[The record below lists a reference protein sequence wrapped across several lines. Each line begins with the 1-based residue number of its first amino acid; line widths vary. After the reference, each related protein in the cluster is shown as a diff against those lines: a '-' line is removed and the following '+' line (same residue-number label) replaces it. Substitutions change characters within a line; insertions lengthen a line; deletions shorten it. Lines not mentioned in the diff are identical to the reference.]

1 MIGYA
6 AVTNGSFL
14 GDISDALY
22 QLMHWFSDLPAY
34 WIVTSVILFF
44 LLLKVFVKYV

>member
-14 GDISDALY
+14 GDISDALNK
-22 QLMHWFSDLPAY
+22 LMQWYSDLPAY
-34 WIVTSVILFF
+34 WIVTSVVLLF